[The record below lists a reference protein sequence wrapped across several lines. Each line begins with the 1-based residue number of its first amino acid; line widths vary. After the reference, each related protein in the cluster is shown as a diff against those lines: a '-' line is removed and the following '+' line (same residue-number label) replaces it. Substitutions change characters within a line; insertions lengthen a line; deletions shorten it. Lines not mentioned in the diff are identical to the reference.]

1 MDKLFPM
8 SGSNF
13 SKKFIFNEKIDSDYL
28 YSLYEDDYQYIEEIF
43 ATTLAHF
50 DEDYNSIRNAYE
62 SNNLLELKR
71 AIHKIKPTFGFV
83 GLPLVQHICQ
93 EFEDI
98 CQKSNASDQLKT
110 EYQQIVITLA
120 NSKDLI
126 EREYNKLKEFNSNF
140 L

>member
-50 DEDYNSIRNAYE
+50 DADYKSIRIAYE

-83 GLPLVQHICQ
+83 GLPLVQQICQ

-98 CQKSNASDQLKT
+98 CQKANASNELKT

-120 NSKDLI
+120 DSKDLI
-126 EREYNKLKEFNSNF
+126 AREYNKLKEFNSNF

>member
-1 MDKLFPM
+1 M

-43 ATTLAHF
+43 QTTLAHF
-50 DEDYNSIRNAYE
+50 DGDYNSIIIAFE
-62 SNNLLELKR
+62 SNNLLELKK

-83 GLPLVQHICQ
+83 GLPLVQHICK
-93 EFEDI
+93 EFEDM
-98 CQKSNASDQLKT
+98 CQRVSNSNELNS
-110 EYQQIVITLA
+110 EYQQIVATLA
-120 NSKDLI
+120 ESKDLI
-126 EREYNKLKEFNSNF
+126 ASEYNKLKEFNSNI

>member
-8 SGSNF
+8 SRPNF
-13 SKKFIFNEKIDSDYL
+13 SKKFIFNEKLDHEYL

-43 ATTLAHF
+43 STTLTYF
-50 DEDYNSIRNAYE
+50 DADFKAIQEAFE
-62 SNNLLELKR
+62 TNNISELKR

-83 GLPLVQHICQ
+83 GLPLVQHICK

-98 CQKSNASDQLKT
+98 CQKANASNELKS

-120 NSKDLI
+120 DSKVLI
-126 EREYNKLKEFNSNF
+126 ESEYNKLKEFNSNF

>member
-1 MDKLFPM
+1 M

-43 ATTLAHF
+43 GTTLAHF
-50 DEDYNSIRNAYE
+50 DEDYNSIRIAFE
-62 SNNLLELKR
+62 SNNLSGLKR

-83 GLPLVQHICQ
+83 GLPLVQHICN

-98 CQKSNASDQLKT
+98 CQKANDSNDLVT

-120 NSKDLI
+120 ESKELI
-126 EREYNKLKEFNSNF
+126 VKEYNKLKEFNSNF

>member
-1 MDKLFPM
+1 M

-43 ATTLAHF
+43 LTTLTYF
-50 DEDYNSIRNAYE
+50 DEDFNSIQRAYE
-62 SNNLLELKR
+62 TDNLSDLKK

-83 GLPLVQHICQ
+83 GLTLVQHICKD
-93 EFEDI
+93 FEDF
-98 CQKSNASDQLKT
+98 CQKATSSHELAS
-110 EYQQIVITLA
+110 EYQQIVVTLA
-120 NSKDLI
+120 ESKELI
-126 EREYNKLKEFNSNF
+126 ATEYNKLKEFNSNF